1 VIKIRYADLP
11 GGLHVRVAASGKDTI
26 IYLLPGLTAV
36 QRRAALRRARSSA
49 RMGHGPDLPGA
60 AVAGAVMADGVRT
73 TLRNVAGAMRIHPG
87 LFFPPIV
94 IISFAA
100 VAYILLVSV
109 TAGAHSPQVGGPGG
123 GPGEPMPQGVA
134 PPPGSQAQA
143 PAPRPAASSPGRSG
157 KPGPSPA
164 GAHHTTAP
172 SPSASPR
179 PSATAPGTTP
189 EPSPSATPTQPA
201 PSPSSSPRPD
211 SPDPGGIVAKASGS
225 GGSQLCLHVGPLG
238 ACLSMSS
245 AR

>member
-1 VIKIRYADLP
+1 MIKIRYSDLP
-11 GGLHVRVAASGKDTI
+11 GGLHVRVAASGNDTI
-26 IYLLPGLTAV
+26 IYLLPGLTTV

-60 AVAGAVMADGVRT
+60 GVAGAVMADGVRT

-87 LFFPPIV
+87 LLFPPIV

-109 TAGAHSPQVGGPGG
+109 TAGVHSPQAGGAGG
-123 GPGEPMPQGVA
+123 GSGDPMPQGVA
-134 PPPGSQAQA
+134 PPPGSQPQA
-143 PAPRPAASSPGRSG
+143 PAPRPTAPSPAKSGR
-157 KPGPSPA
+157 PGSSPA

-179 PSATAPGTTP
+179 PSATAPGTTSQ
-189 EPSPSATPTQPA
+189 PSPSPTQPA
-201 PSPSSSPRPD
+201 PSASPSPRPD
-211 SPDPGGIVAKASGS
+211 SPNPGGTVATTSS
-225 GGSQLCLHVGPLG
+225 GSQLCLHIGPLG
-238 ACLSMSS
+238 ACLSMSA

>member
-11 GGLHVRVAASGKDTI
+11 GGLHVRVAASGNDTI
-26 IYLLPGLTAV
+26 IYLLPGLTTV

-49 RMGHGPDLPGA
+49 RMGHGPDLPSAG
-60 AVAGAVMADGVRT
+60 VAGAVMADGVRT

-109 TAGAHSPQVGGPGG
+109 AAGVHSPQAGGPGG
-123 GPGEPMPQGVA
+123 GSGDPMPQGVA
-134 PPPGSQAQA
+134 PPPGSQPQT
-143 PAPRPAASSPGRSG
+143 PAPRPTAPSPARSG
-157 KPGPSPA
+157 RPRPSPA

-172 SPSASPR
+172 SPR
-179 PSATAPGTTP
+179 PSATAPGTTSQ
-189 EPSPSATPTQPA
+189 PSPSPTPQPA
-201 PSPSSSPRPD
+201 PSASPSPRPD
-211 SPDPGGIVAKASGS
+211 SVNPGGTVAKTTSS

-238 ACLSMSS
+238 ACLSMSA